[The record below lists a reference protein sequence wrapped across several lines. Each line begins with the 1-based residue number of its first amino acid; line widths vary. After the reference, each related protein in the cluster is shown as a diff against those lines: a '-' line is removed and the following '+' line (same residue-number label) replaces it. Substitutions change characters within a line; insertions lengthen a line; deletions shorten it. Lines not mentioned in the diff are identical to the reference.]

1 MGLFDFL
8 KRETESDHDAAIRLY
23 DEATQEYSAKRY
35 AAAVKLYEQA
45 WSKDPDVNTFF
56 NLSVCYYY
64 EWGTTK
70 NEVRCFELTRHAA
83 LKGNSQAMNNLGFF
97 YNTGYGCTENKAE
110 GRRWIEKSAK
120 LMNLSACR
128 TLAHIYHDES
138 ETNPPVL
145 HDCYIQLKICADK
158 DFNDTKKLMTD
169 WFGPIREEEWK
180 GMTTADMANRG
191 YDWMTGGN
199 GFTKNLELAKR
210 CLRAAADR
218 GDGAACCNLGW
229 CYDQEGKSDK
239 LS

>member
-35 AAAVKLYEQA
+35 AAAVTLYEQA

-56 NLSVCYYY
+56 NLSICYYY

-70 NEVRCFELTRHAA
+70 NETRCFEVTRHAA

-97 YNTGYGCTENKAE
+97 YNTGYGCTQDKAE

-120 LMNLSACR
+120 LLNLSACR

-145 HDCYIQLKICADK
+145 HQCYTLLKTCADK
-158 DFNDTKKLMTD
+158 NYKDT
-169 WFGPIREEEWK
+169 
-180 GMTTADMANRG
+180 
-191 YDWMTGGN
+191 
-199 GFTKNLELAKR
+199 
-210 CLRAAADR
+210 
-218 GDGAACCNLGW
+218 
-229 CYDQEGKSDK
+229 
-239 LS
+239 